1 MNKSPLTFLLATLLL
16 GGCYKP
22 VDAPAASLPAGE
34 AGNETVS
41 APGSVPTAATDAPA
55 ATNDSG
61 VAPAPDDHTAVNAS
75 IDRVLGDHA
84 RYQAVIEAYQKGV
97 RDGDRVAVAALVN
110 YPITVRIDGSKTA
123 IKGPAAFVLDYD
135 RILTPDIASTIESQR
150 YSDLMVN
157 SRGVMFGSGESWIN
171 GICTEGSAD
180 CSEFEVKVV
189 TIQAGGSN

>member
-1 MNKSPLTFLLATLLL
+1 MNRIPLALVLALILL
-16 GGCYKP
+16 GACGKSADRP
-22 VDAPAASLPAGE
+22 VASVPARGT
-34 AGNETVS
+34 GNEAV
-41 APGSVPTAATDAPA
+41 PVPESVAIATDAVPA
-55 ATNDSG
+55 ATRDLGEVQS
-61 VAPAPDDHTAVNAS
+61 ADDRTAINAS
-75 IDRVLGDHA
+75 IDRVLGDHV

-123 IKGPAAFVLDYD
+123 IKDPAAFVRDYD
-135 RILTPDIASTIESQR
+135 RILTPDIARTIESQR

-189 TIQAGGSN
+189 TIQAGASN